1 MTRMLPGTVA
11 TRTKCPILLVD
22 DEPYMLS
29 ALKRLLRAFPSRYG
43 DTEFDIAIT
52 AFSSPQAALDDA
64 SQHRFELVITDYR
77 MPDMDGIDFLTRLRK
92 IQPDMARILLTS
104 AIDPTVIQ
112 TPPEA
117 AGIDRYLAKP
127 CNDHLLL
134 DTIAELLHQRSHS
147 RGARVAYPGE
157 RS

>member
-1 MTRMLPGTVA
+1 MTHTLPGDA
-11 TRTKCPILLVD
+11 APRIKRPILLVD

-29 ALKRLLRAFPSRYG
+29 ALKRLLRVFPCRYG
-43 DTEFDIAIT
+43 DTEYDVEIT
-52 AFSSPQAALDDA
+52 AFSTPQAALDYA
-64 SQHRFELVITDYR
+64 SDQRFELVITDYR
-77 MPDMDGIDFLTRLRK
+77 MPDMNGIDFLTRLRQ

-104 AIDPTVIQ
+104 AIEPAVIQ

-134 DTIAELLHQRSHS
+134 DTIAELLHLRSLS
-147 RGARVAYPGE
+147 RSTISTEQGQAA
-157 RS
+157 